1 MRIILKGAVFLLS
14 LILCFIII
22 ARIAAAPAKEKP
34 VEDTY
39 KMQKITSMNA
49 SGYSTSEIAEALGIS
64 TSTVSNY
71 GLHCEFKTII
81 HYIGLIYGCV

>member
-39 KMQKITSMNA
+39 NDA
-49 SGYSTSEIAEALGIS
+49 SSTG
-64 TSTVSNY
+64 
-71 GLHCEFKTII
+71 F
-81 HYIGLIYGCV
+81 YIPYRNCAGTFAA